1 MKQIIIRMFVALTMC
16 GVTSLI
22 RLTSFVV
29 ISPTLQLHNE
39 AIWISRLI
47 LASVLSPLLYGS
59 LDRRTSAWAIGSKH
73 QRQSWKNSLS
83 LISDHRRCPSQCAF
97 FRGRGNISEAR
108 SVWLIVDV
116 PRVGNFLVWEDTN
129 EQV

>member
-1 MKQIIIRMFVALTMC
+1 VTQNQRRGLIVGGLQNEGNIMKQIIIRMFVALTMC

-47 LASVLSPLLYGS
+47 LASVLSPLLYGF
-59 LDRRTSAWAIGSKH
+59 LDRRTSTGPSD
-73 QRQSWKNSLS
+73 QSINASP
-83 LISDHRRCPSQCAF
+83 RRIP
-97 FRGRGNISEAR
+97 
-108 SVWLIVDV
+108 
-116 PRVGNFLVWEDTN
+116 
-129 EQV
+129 

>member
-47 LASVLSPLLYGS
+47 LASVLSPLLYGF
-59 LDRRTSAWAIGSKH
+59 LDRRTSAWAIRSKR
-73 QRQSWKNSLS
+73 QRQSSKNSLS
-83 LISDHRRCPSQCAF
+83 LIGDHRR
-97 FRGRGNISEAR
+97 
-108 SVWLIVDV
+108 
-116 PRVGNFLVWEDTN
+116 
-129 EQV
+129 

>member
-1 MKQIIIRMFVALTMC
+1 MKQIIIRMFVALAMC

-47 LASVLSPLLYGS
+47 LASVLSPLLYGF
-59 LDRRTSAWAIGSKH
+59 LDRRTSTWAIKSMH
-73 QRQSWKNSLS
+73 QRQSSMNSLS
-83 LISDHRRCPSQCAF
+83 LIGDHHR
-97 FRGRGNISEAR
+97 
-108 SVWLIVDV
+108 
-116 PRVGNFLVWEDTN
+116 
-129 EQV
+129 

>member
-1 MKQIIIRMFVALTMC
+1 MARILRDANPGGTVTSGLHNERNIMKQIIIRMFVALTMC

-47 LASVLSPLLYGS
+47 LASVLSPLLYGFLNKRS
-59 LDRRTSAWAIGSKH
+59 SSWTVRPKH
-73 QRQSWKNSLS
+73 ELPAANNSL
-83 LISDHRRCPSQCAF
+83 
-97 FRGRGNISEAR
+97 N
-108 SVWLIVDV
+108 
-116 PRVGNFLVWEDTN
+116 
-129 EQV
+129 